1 MVRLAGIK
9 SLSMILS
16 MMIIFN
22 TGIYTTE
29 ATGDLYQVKGY
40 SEDVADFKVSNVVET
55 FDATTID
62 KAFDA
67 GLIAEL
73 PVEIVVEN
81 NGGSSFGAYRLERS
95 ESGLYGYNPDAQLTV
110 IGEVSTMIPVEGAKK
125 NIFGMYN
132 EDQLEQVTLKIDDL
146 EDHEYQDIEYL
157 PGARIIIDQPGDYYI
172 MFRIKATMGATE
184 AFLRVVDSV
193 EDGQA
198 VENQEEVAEVVEAIP
213 SNVSILVDGTDI
225 SFEAY
230 NIGGNNFFKL
240 RDLAFSLNQSN
251 KSFEVGWSEE
261 DRTIEIMEKRPYT
274 TVGGEMGTRVSTDN
288 KGTINKDPVLLN
300 GEEVDLLAYN
310 IGGNNYFKLRDLAE
324 KIDFGVT
331 WDGQSRT
338 IEINTEN
345 SYVEEIPQKQIF

>member
-146 EDHEYQDIEYL
+146 EDHEYQDMEYL
-157 PGARIIIDQPGDYYI
+157 PGAKIIIDQPGDYYI

-198 VENQEEVAEVVEAIP
+198 VEKQEEVPEIVKATP
-213 SNVSILVDGTDI
+213 SNVKVVIDGTEI
-225 SFEAY
+225 SFDAY

-240 RDLAFSLNQSN
+240 RDIAYSLNQSG
-251 KSFEVGWSEE
+251 KSFAVNWIEE
-261 DRTIEIMEKRPYT
+261 DRIIEIESGESYSEI
-274 TVGGEMGTRVSTDN
+274 GGEMEPGTTTEMEGV
-288 KGTINKDPVLLN
+288 INRDPILYN
-300 GEEVDLLAYN
+300 GEEIELLAYN
-310 IGGNNYFKLRDLAE
+310 IGGNNYFKLRDVAE
-324 KIDFGVT
+324 RLDFGVS
-331 WDGQSRT
+331 WDPQSRT
-338 IEINTEN
+338 VEINTDN